1 MCLQCGDYFNSDLKN
16 KDSDFKT
23 AQRFGQS
30 IFFYHSFNQ
39 TYKDK
44 SPILSTVILRK
55 YKSGTSIHA
64 AGVRLRSLLKKQQ
77 ELGLWFLSTF
87 ESIIP
92 GPFQFITMA

>member
-1 MCLQCGDYFNSDLKN
+1 MHPLVLISVLQACAFSVVTILIVTSRTKTQTSKQPKDLDN
-16 KDSDFKT
+16 QFFSIT
-23 AQRFGQS
+23 AFS
-30 IFFYHSFNQ
+30 Q

-77 ELGLWFLSTF
+77 ELGL
-87 ESIIP
+87 
-92 GPFQFITMA
+92 